1 MSDPL
6 FLHALCPIALELD
19 LDIDTSRQVETHERV
34 DGVGRRV
41 EDVDEAL
48 VRAHLELLAGVLVH
62 MGPTD
67 DAVQVAL
74 RRQRNRTGNLG
85 TRLLCGIDDETR
97 GLIHDLMIVTLQ
109 ADANTFFSHLTYLHY
124 GVRT

>member
-1 MSDPL
+1 M
-6 FLHALCPIALELD
+6 
-19 LDIDTSRQVETHERV
+19 
-34 DGVGRRV
+34 
-41 EDVDEAL
+41 
-48 VRAHLELLAGVLVH
+48 RAHLELFTRVLVDVRAF
-62 MGPTD
+62 D
-67 DAVQVAL
+67 DAIEIAFG
-74 RRQRNRTGNLG
+74 RQRNRTGNLG